1 MTILSESDILAAA
14 TNEMGQEIMAI
25 GERIRFFRIMRGMTQ
40 KHLGMLLGFPE
51 KSADVRLAQYETG
64 TRSPKA
70 DITDSLA
77 SALDVSTQAL
87 AVPDIDS
94 LIGLA
99 HTLFAL
105 EDIYGLKVHGETGNV
120 CLQVEPNDP
129 HSEELLAIL
138 ESWQEQATKLEA
150 GEITQEEYNRWRYCY
165 PKFDTTQ
172 QWAKVPSQMLSSA
185 LVEAFK
191 NRLDE

>member
-1 MTILSESDILAAA
+1 
-14 TNEMGQEIMAI
+14 MAI

-70 DITDSLA
+70 DITASLA
-77 SALDVSTQAL
+77 SVLDVSPQAL
-87 AVPDIDS
+87 TVPDIDS

-105 EDIYGLKVHGETGNV
+105 EDIYGLKVRGETNGV
-120 CLQVEPNDP
+120 YLQVEPNGCN
-129 HSEELLAIL
+129 SEELLAIL
-138 ESWQEQATKLEA
+138 EAWREQAAKLEA
-150 GEITQEEYNRWRYCY
+150 GEITREDYDRWRYCY
-165 PKFDTTQ
+165 PKFDTSQ
-172 QWAKVPSQMLSSA
+172 QWGKMPSQA
-185 LVEAFK
+185 LNDALIEAFK
-191 NRLDE
+191 NNLDE

>member
-1 MTILSESDILAAA
+1 
-14 TNEMGQEIMAI
+14 MGQEIMAI

>member
-1 MTILSESDILAAA
+1 
-14 TNEMGQEIMAI
+14 MAI

-70 DITDSLA
+70 DITASL
-77 SALDVSTQAL
+77 SGALDVSPQAL

-99 HTLFAL
+99 HTLFTL
-105 EDIYGLKVHGETGNV
+105 EDIYGLKVRGETGSI
-120 CLQVEPNDP
+120 CLQVEPNGRD
-129 HSEELLAIL
+129 SEELLAIL
-138 ESWQEQATKLEA
+138 EAWREQAAKLEV
-150 GEITQEEYNRWRYCY
+150 GEITREDYDRWRYCY
-165 PKFDTTQ
+165 PKFDTSQ
-172 QWAKVPSQMLSSA
+172 QWVKMPSQTLNDA
-185 LVEAFK
+185 LIEVFK
-191 NRLDE
+191 DKLDK

>member
-1 MTILSESDILAAA
+1 MTLLSESAILAAA
-14 TNEMGQEIMAI
+14 TNEMGLAIMAI

-70 DITDSLA
+70 DITASLA
-77 SALDVSTQAL
+77 GALDVSPQAL

-99 HTLFAL
+99 HTLFTL
-105 EDIYGLKVHGETGNV
+105 EDTYGLKVRGEAGAV
-120 CLQVEPNDP
+120 CLQVEPNG
-129 HSEELLAIL
+129 HNSEELLAIL
-138 ESWQEQATKLEA
+138 ETWREQTAKLEA
-150 GEITQEEYNRWRYCY
+150 GEITREDYDRWRYCY
-165 PKFDTTQ
+165 PKFDTSQ
-172 QWAKVPSQMLSSA
+172 QWGTTPSQTLNDA
-185 LVEAFK
+185 LIEVFK
-191 NRLDE
+191 DKLDE

>member
-1 MTILSESDILAAA
+1 
-14 TNEMGQEIMAI
+14 MAI

-70 DITDSLA
+70 DITASLA
-77 SALDVSTQAL
+77 SALDVSPQAL

-99 HTLFAL
+99 HTLFTL
-105 EDIYGLKVHGETGNV
+105 EDIYGLKVRSEPGDV
-120 CLQVEPNDP
+120 CLQVEPNGRD
-129 HSEELLAIL
+129 SEELLAIL
-138 ESWQEQATKLEA
+138 EAWREQAAKLEA
-150 GEITQEEYNRWRYCY
+150 GEITREEYDRWRYFY
-165 PKFDTTQ
+165 PKFDTSQ
-172 QWAKVPSQMLSSA
+172 QWAKMPSQALSDA
-185 LVEAFK
+185 LIEVFK
-191 NRLDE
+191 DKLDE

>member
-1 MTILSESDILAAA
+1 MTVLSESAILAAT
-14 TNEMGQEIMAI
+14 TNEMGLEIVAI

-70 DITDSLA
+70 DITASLA
-77 SALDVSTQAL
+77 SALDVSPQAL

-99 HTLFAL
+99 HTLFTL
-105 EDIYGLKVHGETGNV
+105 EDIYGLKVRSEPGDV
-120 CLQVEPNDP
+120 CLQVEPNGRD
-129 HSEELLAIL
+129 SEELLAIL
-138 ESWQEQATKLEA
+138 KAWREQAAKLET
-150 GEITQEEYNRWRYCY
+150 GGITREDYDRWRYCY
-165 PKFDTTQ
+165 PKFDTSQ
-172 QWAKVPSQMLSSA
+172 QWAKTPSQTLNDA
-185 LVEAFK
+185 LIEVFK
-191 NRLDE
+191 DKLDE